1 MAKAKVLPNIVA
13 KIEAMKTYIEMAE
26 KDGVK
31 FDEGNNAAGAR
42 VRKAMQEIKGIC
54 KEIRDAVTEVKE
66 ARKG

>member
-1 MAKAKVLPNIVA
+1 MVKAKVLPNIVT
-13 KIEAMKTYIEMAE
+13 KIDGMKSIIMAAE
-26 KDGVK
+26 KDGLK

-66 ARKG
+66 ARKE